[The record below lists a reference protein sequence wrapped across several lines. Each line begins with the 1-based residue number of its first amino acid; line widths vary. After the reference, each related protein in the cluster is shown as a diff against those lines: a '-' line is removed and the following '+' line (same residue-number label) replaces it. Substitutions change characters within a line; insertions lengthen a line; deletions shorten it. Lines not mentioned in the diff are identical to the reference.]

1 MRESQTEYEICRCLI
16 INNTSTTRDK
26 YLALHD
32 HDSTHFCIHS
42 RYSSCI
48 KATDNEYARN
58 GYAFLLVK
66 VVKKGKIYG
75 ARNLTPDFNRVSI
88 FCETS

>member
-1 MRESQTEYEICRCLI
+1 M
-16 INNTSTTRDK
+16 INI
-26 YLALHD
+26 LHFTIMTQ
-32 HDSTHFCIHS
+32 THFCIHS

-66 VVKKGKIYG
+66 VIKKGKIYG
-75 ARNLTPDFNRVSI
+75 ARNLTPDFNRVYFAKQVSS
-88 FCETS
+88 T